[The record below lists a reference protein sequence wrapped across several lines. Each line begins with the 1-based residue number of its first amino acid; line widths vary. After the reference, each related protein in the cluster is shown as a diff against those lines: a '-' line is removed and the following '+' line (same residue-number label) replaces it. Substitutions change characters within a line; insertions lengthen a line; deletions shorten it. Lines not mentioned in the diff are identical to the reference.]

1 MEETVGREQT
11 PWSTECCEQLVG
23 CHATRGM
30 LGRSLDL
37 EEELIFNYVLF
48 GRIAAAAA
56 AALVVVLL
64 FSRVLYLY
72 LQRLRA

>member
-1 MEETVGREQT
+1 
-11 PWSTECCEQLVG
+11 
-23 CHATRGM
+23 M